1 MASGYSK
8 KPNPPSHKRR
18 YPLDFY
24 EFVFFII
31 FTIFFTLTLGLI
43 SKLWIFED
51 INPDDEIIG
60 IATMTWALGG
70 LIICGVVLTLFDL
83 AAVKRQK
90 NKFEFELKEYEML
103 RIKWLELEAK
113 NLENN
118 TLSNN
123 NTFFIA
129 KQVSDDKEVEVVKNN
144 EIDTESNSSS
154 ITTEKE
160 KV

>member
-1 MASGYSK
+1 MCHRVHLDMASGYSK

-31 FTIFFTLTLGLI
+31 FTVFFCLTLGLI
-43 SKLWIFED
+43 SKLWIFGD
-51 INPDDEIIG
+51 INPNDEIIG
-60 IATMTWALGG
+60 IATMSWALSG
-70 LIICGVVLTLFDL
+70 LIICGIVLGLFDR

-103 RIKWLELEAK
+103 RVKWLELEAR

-118 TLSNN
+118 TLNN
-123 NTFFIA
+123 NAFFIA
-129 KQVSDDKEVEVVKNN
+129 KEVNSLDEIEVPENDDHQLEVEEEN
-144 EIDTESNSSS
+144 
-154 ITTEKE
+154 
-160 KV
+160 